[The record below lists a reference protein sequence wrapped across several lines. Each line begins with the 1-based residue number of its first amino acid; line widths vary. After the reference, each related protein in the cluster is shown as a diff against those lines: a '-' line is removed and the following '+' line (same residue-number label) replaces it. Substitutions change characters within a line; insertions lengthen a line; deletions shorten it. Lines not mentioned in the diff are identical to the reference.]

1 MKGSASSRV
10 LWSVA
15 RAGESRDRDLRQGA
29 IAGILGGGAI
39 ILLFLAYDA
48 LSFGPLA
55 TPDRLSGGLLGLDSL
70 VTDIGVRLGF
80 LVAIGLFTLFHLGA
94 FMALGILLLAFLR
107 ISGVRSKVLFG
118 GLYGVTVCTV
128 AFLAA
133 LNASG
138 AELMATPE
146 WPALLLGNFL
156 AGVVMGSYLELSG
169 SLDRRITT
177 STAGYSRR
185 SSATA
190 AYKTPQW

>member
-1 MKGSASSRV
+1 MNGSASSRV

-15 RAGESRDRDLRQGA
+15 RAGERRDRALRQGA

-55 TPDRLSGGLLGLDSL
+55 TPDRLSGDLLGLESV
-70 VTDIGVRLGF
+70 VTDLGVRLGF
-80 LVAIGLFTLFHLGA
+80 LVRIGLFTLLHLGA
-94 FMALGILLLAFLR
+94 FIAMGTLLVAFFR
-107 ISGVRSKVLFG
+107 YSGVRSKVLFG

-146 WPALLLGNFL
+146 WPALLFGNFV
-156 AGVVMGSYLELSG
+156 AGVVMGSYLEFSG
-169 SLDRRITT
+169 SLE
-177 STAGYSRR
+177 G
-185 SSATA
+185 
-190 AYKTPQW
+190 